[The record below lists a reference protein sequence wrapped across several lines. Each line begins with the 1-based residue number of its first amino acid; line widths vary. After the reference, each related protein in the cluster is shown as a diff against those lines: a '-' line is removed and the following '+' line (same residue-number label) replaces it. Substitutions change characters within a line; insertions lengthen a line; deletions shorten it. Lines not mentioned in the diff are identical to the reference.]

1 MTDHAQASGGGE
13 ELSGA
18 RRRLALAAL
27 RGVLNPTGH
36 TDNCAEMRA
45 YGVRKCTKLCGR
57 VREAVEKLT
66 GDIVPGGDW
75 PRPAAE
81 QLNVPDVCRH
91 CGASFNFTGGGY
103 CPKCGAPFMPADR
116 EEHAAESN
124 VRREQLFFD
133 AVEQMTILEEFS
145 HPDTNLPPTL
155 LIVDELE
162 ETFLNLD
169 RDQLLS
175 ILPTV
180 LRWLGTVEPSFQA
193 TTLFTVEA
201 RVRRQDSEQVG
212 VVRNISININS
223 NGRSV
228 IYTVDFGGG
237 QTDTVNEEEL
247 VSAGV
252 DVGDTGR
259 PS

>member
-1 MTDHAQASGGGE
+1 MTDHAQTNGGGE

-45 YGVRKCTKLCGR
+45 YGVRKCTKVCGR

-66 GDIVPGGDW
+66 GDVVPGGDW

-81 QLNVPDVCRH
+81 QLEVPDVCRH

-103 CPKCGAPFMPADR
+103 CSKCGAPFMPADR

-124 VRREQLFFD
+124 VTREQIYFD
-133 AVEQMTILEEFS
+133 QVEQVTILEERS
-145 HPDTNLPPTL
+145 HPDTHLPPTL

-162 ETFLNLD
+162 EGFLNLD
-169 RDQLLS
+169 RDQLVS
-175 ILPTV
+175 ILPVV
-180 LRWLGTVEPSFQA
+180 LRWLGGVEPSYQA
-193 TTLFTVEA
+193 VTLYTVDA
-201 RVRRQDSEQVG
+201 FVRRADSEEVG
-212 VVRNISININS
+212 VVRHISIGINA
-223 NGRSV
+223 NGRTV
-228 IYTVDFGGG
+228 VYTVDFGGRA
-237 QTDTVNEEEL
+237 DTVNEEEL
-247 VSAGV
+247 VWAGQPPA
-252 DVGDTGR
+252 DEGR
-259 PS
+259 AS

>member
-1 MTDHAQASGGGE
+1 MKEDAQTDGGGAE
-13 ELSGA
+13 ELSGW

-27 RGVLNPTGH
+27 RGVLDPSGH
-36 TDNCAEMRA
+36 TTNCAEIRA
-45 YGVRKCTKLCGR
+45 YGVRKCTKVCGR
-57 VREAVEKLT
+57 VREAIGKLT
-66 GDIVPGGDW
+66 GDVVPGGDW

-81 QLNVPDVCRH
+81 QLEVPDVCRH

-103 CPKCGAPFMPADR
+103 CPACGTPFMPADR

-124 VRREQLFFD
+124 VTREQIYFD
-133 AVEQMTILEEFS
+133 EVEQMTILEERC
-145 HPDTNLPPTL
+145 HPDTHLPSTL
-155 LIVDELE
+155 IIVDELE

-180 LRWLGTVEPSFQA
+180 LRWLGIVEPSFQA
-193 TTLFTVEA
+193 TTLFAVED

-212 VVRNISININS
+212 VVRNISININA

-228 IYTVDFGGG
+228 IYKLDFDGRA
-237 QTDTVNEEEL
+237 DTVNEEEL
-247 VSAGV
+247 VRAGEPA
-252 DVGDTGR
+252 DDAGR